1 MCMKM
6 MNDGGWAQQ
15 LGGHACPRHRSHLCR
30 HSSHRLRRLGA
41 ASTRS
46 RWKAALVDRW
56 CWFSG
61 TGAIFWKPVRLPMAA
76 GPGGAVDTQE
86 PSAEGSRPARKL
98 VTTRANN
105 VPKRGSSAI
114 IFTAFPFGTCT
125 PEGTPHIPVEPK
137 LRCGSQE
144 IPGPVGSRIGS
155 QPGRTAAAPLGPTGL
170 RHRVPSSLDG
180 PSSTLTRP
188 R

>member
-6 MNDGGWAQQ
+6 MTDGGWAQQ
-15 LGGHACPRHRSHLCR
+15 LGGHACPRHRSHPCR
-30 HSSHRLRRLGA
+30 HSPHRLRRLGA

-56 CWFSG
+56 CWFSRTKRFLEKMRTLCRG
-61 TGAIFWKPVRLPMAA
+61 QVWGGEAGAE
-76 GPGGAVDTQE
+76 E
-86 PSAEGSRPARKL
+86 PSAEGSRPPRKL

-125 PEGTPHIPVEPK
+125 PEGTPHIPVERYITVRSCLK
-137 LRCGSQE
+137 FLSLMFVKTTCLGATVLRAARCGVC
-144 IPGPVGSRIGS
+144 G
-155 QPGRTAAAPLGPTGL
+155 TAYAARL
-170 RHRVPSSLDG
+170 RVCLW
-180 PSSTLTRP
+180 RP
-188 R
+188 

>member
-1 MCMKM
+1 MGGRAKKTRQLTTHLLAALRCVQPRYSARTGSMCMKM

-15 LGGHACPRHRSHLCR
+15 LGGHACPRHISHPCR

-46 RWKAALVDRW
+46 RWKRVLVDRR
-56 CWFSG
+56 CWFSA

-98 VTTRANN
+98 VTTRADN
-105 VPKRGSSAI
+105 VKKRASSSI

-125 PEGTPHIPVEPK
+125 PEGTPHIPVE
-137 LRCGSQE
+137 RY
-144 IPGPVGSRIGS
+144 V
-155 QPGRTAAAPLGPTGL
+155 
-170 RHRVPSSLDG
+170 HSS
-180 PSSTLTRP
+180 
-188 R
+188 